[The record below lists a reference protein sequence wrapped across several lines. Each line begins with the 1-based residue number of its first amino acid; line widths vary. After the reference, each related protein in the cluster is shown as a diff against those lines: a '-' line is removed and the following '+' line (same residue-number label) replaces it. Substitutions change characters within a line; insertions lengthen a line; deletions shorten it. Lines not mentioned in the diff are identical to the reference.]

1 MDDKIQLKIANFY
14 RTYPATKYPKGEI
27 LLRPDTEL
35 QYVYYLTSGLVS
47 QYDITPS
54 GNEIVVN
61 TFKPGAFFPMSL
73 AINGGVNSYFFE
85 TSEPSVIQK
94 APVASVIEFLNA
106 NPDVCYDLL
115 ARVYR
120 GTDGLL
126 RRMSLLMGAK
136 AQSRLLFE
144 LLNSHYRF
152 GQITSDGQSTLPFSE
167 TELARRTGL
176 TRETVSRLMSRLKS
190 DDLVRVESKRI
201 IICQPAELEQLLD
214 ADL

>member
-14 RTYPATKYPKGEI
+14 RAYPPREYPKGEI
-27 LLRPDTEL
+27 LLHPDTEL
-35 QYVYYLTSGLVS
+35 QSVYYLTRGLAS
-47 QYDITPS
+47 QYDIAPS

-73 AINGGVNSYFFE
+73 AINGGVSSYFFE
-85 TSEPSVIQK
+85 TSEASIIQK
-94 APVASVIEFLNA
+94 APVPKVIEFLHA

-115 ARVYR
+115 SRVYR
-120 GTDGLL
+120 GTDGIL

-152 GQITSDGQSTLPFSE
+152 GRGTTDGQSTLPFSE
-167 TELARRTGL
+167 TELAKRTGL
-176 TRETVSRLMSRLKS
+176 TRETVSRLMSQLKS
-190 DDLVRVESKRI
+190 DGLVRVEGKRI
-201 IICQPAELEQLLD
+201 TICQPTELEQLLD
-214 ADL
+214 AEL